1 MRMVLLLERDI
12 IGCQVLHDKLG
23 IPASARASLGVYNT
37 KEDFDKLNEAIN
49 KCKNIF
55 NTK

>member
-1 MRMVLLLERDI
+1 LLLERDI